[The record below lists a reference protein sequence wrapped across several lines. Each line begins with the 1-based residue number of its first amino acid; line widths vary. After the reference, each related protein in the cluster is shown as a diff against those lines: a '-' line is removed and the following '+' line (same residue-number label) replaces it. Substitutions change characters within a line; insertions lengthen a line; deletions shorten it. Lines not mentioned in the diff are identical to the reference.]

1 MQPDAN
7 KKPRFPMRK
16 RGSFHEGDGAR
27 TRNHR
32 LDRPVPTIE
41 NQLKNDESAES
52 LSESLS
58 GAASDDP
65 DLALVIAAWKSLP
78 EEMRKMITSLVR
90 STVKAAGG

>member
-1 MQPDAN
+1 
-7 KKPRFPMRK
+7 
-16 RGSFHEGDGAR
+16 
-27 TRNHR
+27 
-32 LDRPVPTIE
+32 
-41 NQLKNDESAES
+41 